1 MSHPRRFT
9 AAQLRGRVGQE
20 VLVSDWLQVDQNLI
34 NRFAD
39 ATGDRQ
45 WIHVDEPRA
54 ARESLYGST
63 LAHGFLVLSLI
74 PRLGEALFTAAGLRL
89 SLNYGLNRGRFVR
102 PVRAQSPRLSR
113 YVPEVRM
120 RSSARFS
127 MASSSGSS
135 NRLSTP
141 MAAERSRGPISSM
154 STPGTVAI
162 LSISATA
169 PGDSICSAIRISSS
183 VGLS

>member
-9 AAQLRGRVGQE
+9 AAELRGRVGQE

-34 NRFAD
+34 NGFAD

-54 ARESLYGST
+54 ARESPYRST

-89 SLNYGLNRGRFVR
+89 SLNYGLNRVRFVS
-102 PVRAQSPRLSR
+102 PVRANSRLRARYVLASEVEIRDSLQIIWSVTVDIEGESKPACVAEFITRWYGYDVTTKRADPRLDS
-113 YVPEVRM
+113 
-120 RSSARFS
+120 
-127 MASSSGSS
+127 
-135 NRLSTP
+135 LSP
-141 MAAERSRGPISSM
+141 W
-154 STPGTVAI
+154 
-162 LSISATA
+162 
-169 PGDSICSAIRISSS
+169 
-183 VGLS
+183 